1 MALVPDDANFW
12 PLQQPPPAPP
22 PNPLSMRDLALSPSS
37 RISSIRRSLS
47 WRWKYGGAL
56 EFNSTAPF

>member
-12 PLQQPPPAPP
+12 PLKQPPAAAAA
-22 PNPLSMRDLALSPSS
+22 NPHSMRDFALSSSS
-37 RISSIRRSLS
+37 RFSSVRRSLS